1 MSFSTALSGLNA
13 ASTDLQTTG
22 NNIANANTVGFKK
35 SRAEFADV
43 YAAGVLGASKTTPG
57 SGVRVTD
64 IAQTFSQGNMEYTE
78 NVLDLAINGQGFFGL
93 VDPKNLSAGV
103 PSAYTRNGAFQLN
116 KDGYIVD
123 DQGMMLYGTTPTG
136 NGEQP
141 GALRVDVGKGKPSAT
156 TKESISLNLNASA
169 SAPVTTPF
177 DPTDTTSYNYSSS
190 ITAYDS
196 LGNAHNLTTYFVKD
210 GTTPNKWSVYQ
221 YIDGTTDTL
230 TSTPISLEFDTNGSL
245 IKVNGS
251 SSSTKVNL
259 DPFTPTGADPLN
271 IEFDFAGTSQ
281 YNSDFTINSMSQ
293 DGFPAGDF
301 SGLEVNDK
309 GEIFA
314 RFTNGNGEKIGH
326 IKLFRFRN
334 EHGLAKLGNTT
345 WGESSASGPA
355 ISSQGDNP
363 GTGNVGTIQS
373 GALEASNV
381 DLSKEL
387 VRLIIAQQ
395 SYQANAETISTE
407 NRVIEALLNVR

>member
-43 YAAGVLGASKTTPG
+43 YAAGFFGASKTTPG

-64 IAQTFSQGNMEYTE
+64 VAQTFSQGNLEYTE
-78 NVLDLAINGQGFFGL
+78 NVLDIAINGQGFFGL

-103 PSAYTRNGAFQLN
+103 PSAYTRNGAFQLDKN
-116 KDGYIVD
+116 GYIVD
-123 DQGMMLYGTTPTG
+123 DQGMMLYGTTPTQ

-141 GALRVDVGKGKPSAT
+141 GPLKVNLTKGKPSAT
-156 TKESISLNLNASA
+156 TKETLSLNLNASD
-169 SAPVTTPF
+169 SAPATTPF
-177 DPTDTTSYNYSSS
+177 DPNDSTSYNYSTS

-196 LGNAHNLTTYFVKD
+196 LGNAHILTTYFIKD
-210 GTTPNKWSVYQ
+210 GATPNQWTVHQ

-230 TSTPISLEFDTNGSL
+230 TSTPITLEFDTNGAL
-245 IKVNGS
+245 VKVNGS
-251 SSSTKVNL
+251 STSTKVNL
-259 DPFTPTGADPLN
+259 DTFTPTGADPLQ
-271 IEFDFAGTSQ
+271 IEYDFAGTTQ

-293 DGFPAGDF
+293 NGFPAGDF
-301 SGLEVNDK
+301 AGLEITDK

-314 RFTNGNGEKIGH
+314 RYTNGNGEKIGQV
-326 IKLFRFRN
+326 KLFRFRN

-345 WGESSASGPA
+345 WGESSASGPPL
-355 ISSQGDNP
+355 STQGDNP

-387 VRLIIAQQ
+387 VRLIVAQQ
-395 SYQANAETISTE
+395 SYQANAQTISTE
-407 NRVIEALLNVR
+407 DQVIQSLLNLR